1 MRGANATAGIS
12 YFARALAHE
21 LGEGRE
27 RSRRDAVVDHQTGRI
42 VGDRGDR
49 REILDD
55 VERTR
60 LVLNAVD
67 RLRERDDDAD
77 GGAVGRS
84 APEHAHADRARGA
97 ALIFDDNRLA
107 QPFAQLLRD
116 QPRGNVTR
124 CTGRAGYDD
133 ADRARWKLLRVRGE
147 RQ

>member
-1 MRGANATAGIS
+1 MCGSAAAKLTMAAGTWPPKKVVERRRHSFVRNVKHLDAGGPVEDLPVEMMRGANATAGIS

-67 RLRERDDDAD
+67 RLR
-77 GGAVGRS
+77 
-84 APEHAHADRARGA
+84 
-97 ALIFDDNRLA
+97 
-107 QPFAQLLRD
+107 
-116 QPRGNVTR
+116 
-124 CTGRAGYDD
+124 
-133 ADRARWKLLRVRGE
+133 
-147 RQ
+147 